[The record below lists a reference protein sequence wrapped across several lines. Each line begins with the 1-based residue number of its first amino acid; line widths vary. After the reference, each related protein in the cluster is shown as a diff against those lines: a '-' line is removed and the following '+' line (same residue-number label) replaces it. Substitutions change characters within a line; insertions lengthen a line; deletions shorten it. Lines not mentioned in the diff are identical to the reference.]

1 MKQIEKYTEALV
13 EAFEKGFDNYCDETV
28 CHLCD
33 FKKLCS
39 MKKDELMAYLNSE
52 VPENLLTDDE
62 YIILKN
68 LNKQWK
74 WIARDMDLFLC
85 LYTFK
90 PTKKTNSWIEEN
102 KAYKSINLFNH
113 LFQFIKWSDDEP
125 YEIEKLLATYEENK
139 HGN

>member
-68 LNKQWK
+68 RNMQWK
-74 WIARDMDLFLC
+74 WIARDMVCL
-85 LYTFK
+85 LYT
-90 PTKKTNSWIEEN
+90 SRCV
-102 KAYKSINLFNH
+102 
-113 LFQFIKWSDDEP
+113 
-125 YEIEKLLATYEENK
+125 
-139 HGN
+139 